1 MEKIVKD
8 KQEEIARLCKKYKVK
23 RLDVLGPMR
32 VGYTGRDLRD
42 MDFLVSF
49 HDPDA
54 HKKDGFKSPYFR
66 LMGALGDL
74 FAGELDHVFLGLEST
89 PRDPDY
95 KRWID
100 EIREM
105 VYVDRAA

>member
-23 RLDVLGPMR
+23 RLDVLGPMKI
-32 VGYTGRDLRD
+32 GYTGRDLRD

-54 HKKDGFKSPYFR
+54 HRKGGFSSPYFG
-66 LMGALGDL
+66 LTEALGDL
-74 FAGELDHVFLGLEST
+74 FEGELDHVFLGLEST
-89 PRDPDY
+89 PRDPSY
-95 KRWID
+95 KKRIE
-100 EIREM
+100 EIRELI
-105 VYVDRAA
+105 YADGA

>member
-8 KQEEIARLCKKYKVK
+8 KRDEIARLCEKYGVK

-54 HKKDGFKSPYFR
+54 HGKDGFKSPYFG

-74 FAGELDHVFLGLEST
+74 FEDELDHVFLGLEST

-95 KRWID
+95 KRWIE

-105 VYVDRAA
+105 VYVDGAA

>member
-8 KQEEIARLCKKYKVK
+8 KQKEIARLCEKYKVK

-32 VGYTGRDLRD
+32 IGYTGRDLRD

-54 HKKDGFKSPYFR
+54 HKKDGFKSPYFG

-74 FAGELDHVFLGLEST
+74 FEDELDHVFLGLEST

-95 KRWID
+95 KRRIE
-100 EIREM
+100 EIREL
-105 VYVDRAA
+105 VYADESD

>member
-1 MEKIVKD
+1 MDKIVLD
-8 KQEEIARLCKKYKVK
+8 KRDEIAQLCKKYGVK

-32 VGYTGRDLRD
+32 IGYTGRDLRD

-54 HKKDGFKSPYFR
+54 HKKDGFKSPYFG
-66 LMGALGDL
+66 LMEALGDL

-89 PRDPDY
+89 PRDSSY
-95 KRWID
+95 KKRIE
-100 EIREM
+100 EIREL
-105 VYVDRAA
+105 VYADGA